1 MNVWRNDMDTIL
13 ELKHVTKTYSDT
25 SDHRVVA
32 LEDISFSVS
41 RGEFFVLLGPSG
53 SGKSTLLRIAS
64 GLEKDYRGMVSLAP
78 GIERKDMSF
87 VFQQYALWP
96 WLTVEENIEVGLIA
110 RGKTE
115 KNRKHRVSD
124 ELARLGLSKSAHSY
138 PRELS
143 GGMRQRVG
151 IARALATDP
160 KIIFLDEAFSE
171 LDSFTAEELRQEL
184 LKIWQ
189 EKKLTI
195 VMVTHLVEEA
205 IVLSDNIAI
214 LTPRPGKIE
223 KIVTNTLPRPRQK
236 RTQDFYT
243 LEDHLYTLVSP

>member
-1 MNVWRNDMDTIL
+1 MDTIL